1 MVDELNT
8 DINHVNNVSYIF
20 VGRKANAKGL
30 IMAWEYP
37 LQVNWSKYQIKE
49 TDMRQK
55 TMTFTSPQYFD
66 LTDGQF
72 CVLLVSALHENFGGI
87 ILSVDYDEGT
97 GLYDYKCQD
106 YSRLYQRKFETIGTP
121 KSNHA
126 YLMEIISHFAID
138 GHNIDK
144 YVLAEWSKN
153 LAGLRPAKDYD
164 NSIWN
169 NYIKGNP
176 MNKTAQ
182 RIIRDKPAI
191 EVIRNICFGEIG
203 FVDVYFDEYGYLNI
217 EPYNHEEWS
226 NRGLHLSTSE
236 VINRKFGF
244 DTTNIIT
251 RVVVNGS
258 NTNIGYA
265 LDSSDLLGLDLAA
278 FFGVQATSIGSGNKT
293 SETNNTTTKTT
304 KTTKKSSTND
314 KKDKYANNMGTKKK
328 QVWLSADG
336 GTPRSVLNG
345 IAKKLQKY
353 GWTTHVNNNIG
364 AGAHSRDIYKVKN
377 GVYSPI
383 YNGACAMTI
392 KELWDGGAY
401 RDAVRRGGVLA
412 PIWWTSGWT
421 DPHGMKPY
429 RYGLENMKR
438 LEKAWDD
445 PSNYC
450 PILYNPGKQMTK
462 RNIRYCCAPT
472 VNEIV
477 AQFLAGGCVA
487 SKKNIDTKKK

>member
-8 DINHVNNVSYIF
+8 DINHVNNASYIF
-20 VGRKANAKGL
+20 IARKANAKGL
-30 IMAWEYP
+30 ITGWEYP

-66 LTDGQF
+66 LTDGQYSI
-72 CVLLVSALHENFGGI
+72 LLVSALHENFGGI

-106 YSRLYQRKFETIGTP
+106 YSRLYQKHIDLVNKP
-121 KSNHA
+121 ASNHQL
-126 YLMEIISHFAID
+126 LMRLIT
-138 GHNIDK
+138 HNGIKSTGKIDK
-144 YVLAEWSKN
+144 YALAEYSKN

-169 NYIKGNP
+169 NYVKGNP
-176 MNKTAQ
+176 MNATAQ
-182 RIIRDKPAI
+182 RIFRGKSMV
-191 EVIRNICFGEIG
+191 EVMRSVCFGEIG
-203 FVDVYFDEYGYLNI
+203 FVDVYFDEYGYVNV
-217 EPYNHEEWS
+217 EPFNHTEWE

-251 RVVVNGS
+251 RVIVNGS
-258 NTNIGYA
+258 GFEDGYV
-265 LDSSDLLGLDLAA
+265 LDSTDLLGLDLAA
-278 FFGVQATSIGSGNKT
+278 FFGSLSTSISSNKS
-293 SETNNTTTKTT
+293 SETTNTTKTS
-304 KTTKKSSTND
+304 KTSKKSSTND
-314 KKDKYANNMGTKKK
+314 KKTKYANNMGTKKK

-364 AGAHSRDIYKVKN
+364 PGAHSRDIYKVKN

-383 YNGACAMTI
+383 YNGICAMTI

-401 RDAVRRGGVLA
+401 KNAVNRGGVLA
-412 PIWWTSGWT
+412 PIWWTQNWT
-421 DPHGMKPY
+421 NPHGNKPY
-429 RYGLENMKR
+429 RYGMENLKR

-445 PSNYC
+445 PSSYC
-450 PILYNPGKQMTK
+450 PVLYNVGKNMTK

-487 SKKNIDTKKK
+487 SKKNTDTKKK